1 MKTYVAKYHYDNGA
15 SYTKSLTEQSI
26 KVYLEMEKQGRIVFD
41 YIQDTSK
48 RQVPI
53 RYAW

>member
-1 MKTYVAKYHYDNGA
+1 MNTYIAKYHYDNGA
-15 SYTKSLTEQSI
+15 SHTKHLTEQSI
-26 KVYLEMEKQGRIVFD
+26 KVYLALEAQGRIVFD